1 MADTGILVR
10 LSLKLMWFK
19 IAIGNPYGVIS
30 LGHSLF
36 NLKSFEVFF
45 QFALKV
51 ANSVMLFSRIK
62 KSENVRVIV
71 LNRKL
76 RSDQFVS
83 KDVLI
88 QKKRNYTV
96 LILQQRETFFF
107 QNNNINP

>member
-51 ANSVMLFSRIK
+51 AKFCH
-62 KSENVRVIV
+62 VIFA
-71 LNRKL
+71 NQEIRKC
-76 RSDQFVS
+76 SCHCS
-83 KDVLI
+83 
-88 QKKRNYTV
+88 
-96 LILQQRETFFF
+96 
-107 QNNNINP
+107 